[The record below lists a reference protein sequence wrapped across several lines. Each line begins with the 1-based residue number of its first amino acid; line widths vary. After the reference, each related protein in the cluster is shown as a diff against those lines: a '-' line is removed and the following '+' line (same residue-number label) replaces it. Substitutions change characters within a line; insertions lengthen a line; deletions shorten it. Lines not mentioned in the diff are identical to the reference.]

1 MKLAGENFEVT
12 RLVPFGER
20 WTPKKGSLAVD
31 AWVKRDIEAVTEEVK
46 RAGVAVIDSSRI
58 AHDWDFV
65 RDGKENHV
73 PHLDSSGFA
82 EPIVVQMLHA
92 GGLRGPTSYAKNA
105 ELVEAA
111 KTHLDDLKAAH
122 AAASE
127 DTRTRF
133 GLNST
138 LEQYTRPGQ
147 EYYSASPLESLPRI
161 RAELFKLYQQG
172 TGVLWVAGQ
181 DPNEVRREWDE
192 LIEVY
197 GHLSH
202 FYENI
207 ARYTA
212 KLVHPWT
219 DQAST
224 TVLSYQNEI
233 DRFLDPES
241 VVYHFSDPD
250 GEIEHATPLKRNAI
264 LGEFG
269 RDSRHAL
276 FTDVMRPFR

>member
-20 WTPKKGSLAVD
+20 WTPEKGPLVVEK
-31 AWVKRDIEAVTEEVK
+31 WIKRDIGAVIEKVK
-46 RAGVAVIDSSRI
+46 AAGVAVIDSTRI
-58 AHDWDFV
+58 ARDWGFV
-65 RDGKENHV
+65 PEGRENHV
-73 PHLDSSGFA
+73 PHVDSSGFA
-82 EPIVVQMLHA
+82 EPIAVQMLHA
-92 GGLRGPTSYAKNA
+92 DGPRGPTSYAKNA
-105 ELVEAA
+105 GLVEAA
-111 KTHLDDLKAAH
+111 KDHLADLKAAH

-161 RAELFKLYQQG
+161 RDELFKLYQQR
-172 TGVLWVAGQ
+172 TGSLWVAGQ
-181 DPNEVRREWDE
+181 DPAEVRREWDE
-192 LIEVY
+192 LTVVY
-197 GHLSH
+197 GHLSR

-212 KLVHPWT
+212 KFVHPWT
-219 DQAST
+219 DQAAT

-233 DRFLDPES
+233 DRFFDPES

-250 GEIEHATPLKRNAI
+250 GAIEHPTPLKRNAI

-269 RDSRHAL
+269 RNSQHVL
-276 FTDVMRPFR
+276 YTDAMKAFR